1 MRMLRTLA
9 VSVVV
14 LGVSI
19 GTIMAQA
26 PPGGGAPG
34 GGAGKGGGG
43 GGGKGGGRGGRG
55 GLAAPMTITVTG
67 YTDGGMIPDSIGC
80 GAAGMQKDSPK
91 IDWTGAPAGTMA
103 FAMILHDA
111 DMVIPPA
118 NVPDILHWAIFD
130 IPGTATGLPAGVPK
144 MAMLADGSVQPNNI
158 AGMPGFYS
166 PCPPAPT
173 THHYIIEVYALDA
186 KLGLPATTSRADL
199 LAALAMHT
207 RAKGTYVGIYHV

>member
-1 MRMLRTLA
+1 MRLA
-9 VSVVV
+9 RALVVSMMV

-19 GTIMAQA
+19 GMMLAQA
-26 PPGGGAPG
+26 PP
-34 GGAGKGGGG
+34 GG
-43 GGGKGGGRGGRG
+43 GGGKGGGGGRG
-55 GLAAPMTITVTG
+55 KGGGKGGIPAPLTITVAG
-67 YTDGGMIPDSIGC
+67 YSDGGMIPDSVGC
-80 GAAGMQKDSPK
+80 GAAGQQKDSPK
-91 IDWTGAPAGTMA
+91 IDWSGAPAGTMA
-103 FAMILHDA
+103 FALIMHDTDVA
-111 DMVIPPA
+111 VQGSDV
-118 NVPDILHWAIFD
+118 LHWAIFD

-144 MAMLADGSVQPNNI
+144 MAMLADGAVQPNNI
-158 AGMPGFYS
+158 GGMPGFYS